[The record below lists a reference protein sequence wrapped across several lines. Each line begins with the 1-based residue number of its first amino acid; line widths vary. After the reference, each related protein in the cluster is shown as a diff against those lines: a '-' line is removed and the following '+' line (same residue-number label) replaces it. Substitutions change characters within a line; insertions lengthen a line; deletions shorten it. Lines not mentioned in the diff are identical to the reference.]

1 MTIIEN
7 EITQKAAEWLV
18 SGRLPNEQTIQF
30 CLAML
35 LVSLGYN
42 EVEVEYSVP
51 DGHMD
56 IFLPRLRVVIETKAL
71 GEADPKA
78 RRPKPPGK
86 SDTDDVLDPNLG
98 ETQFAQCERYV
109 SEEWKRERGRFGMFR
124 KGWGLPW
131 KAILTDGR
139 VWWMW
144 QWEILS
150 DGELDEAQTIVDEKR
165 YDQSPESLV
174 TGVKDLTRTTR
185 QLGLGL

>member
-7 EITQKAAEWLV
+7 DITQKVAEWLV
-18 SGRLPNEQTIQF
+18 SGRLPNEQTTQF

-71 GEADPKA
+71 GEADPNAIRSKPLRESGA
-78 RRPKPPGK
+78 DDDRAPK
-86 SDTDDVLDPNLG
+86 D
-98 ETQFAQCERYV
+98 ETQFAQCKRYV
-109 SEEWKRERGRFGMFR
+109 REAWKIERGKFGIFR
-124 KGWGLPW
+124 KGRGLPW

-144 QWEILS
+144 EWEILR
-150 DGELDEAQTIVDEKR
+150 DGKLGEAQTIVEEKR
-165 YDQSPESLV
+165 YDQSPETLV
-174 TGVKDLTRTTR
+174 AGIKYLTRTTR
-185 QLGLGL
+185 QLRLLG